1 MSVENK
7 QRLVEELID
16 RAVSG
21 KLQLPVEATFDLADI
36 TEAVSGKLQAGKKG
50 QVLLKP

>member
-7 QRLVEELID
+7 QRLVDELIY

-21 KLQLPVEATFDLADI
+21 KLQLPTKATFDLADI
-36 TEAVSGKLQAGKKG
+36 TEAVSVKLQSDKKG
-50 QVLLKP
+50 KVLLKP